1 MPKHVLRSCS
11 IAFGLIGL
19 LLIGL
24 HLDSAT
30 AAGRTIPPVAPT
42 LRNADFECAVGFDTV
57 SNPAGEQIRIP
68 TGWQVDFLEG
78 APETNST
85 RREVTRNCDQSSGQ
99 HIEKISQLDSWII
112 KAQDIESTAQPGKP
126 FDLAFHQ
133 QVSATVGGAYSLSG
147 WMVSLCGGS
156 TTPNDCP
163 DGYYMAKR
171 LGIDPTGGVDPL
183 ASTVVWAEDRRNFV
197 ENGQRV
203 GWSNLSLV
211 AMAQAPTITVFA
223 RVESPFQWHGNH
235 AFVDGL
241 SLVRAPAATL
251 PIPAR
256 LAGPTALIT
265 WTATQ
270 SPDVAAISGGNFVVY
285 VDIQYRADPT
295 EPWRDWVTGHL
306 GAGSQPF
313 TVTCLNTPYAFR
325 IRARAEQP
333 DDEPGVFPTQRY
345 PGVWSEPVFVTFQT
359 EAGPPPQP
367 ITNNFL
373 HYLPLI
379 GAYRQC

>member
-1 MPKHVLRSCS
+1 MC
-11 IAFGLIGL
+11 

-24 HLDSAT
+24 HLDSAPV
-30 AAGRTIPPVAPT
+30 AGRTIPPVAPT

-57 SNPAGEQIRIP
+57 TNPAGEQIRTP
-68 TGWQVDFLEG
+68 AGWQVVFIAG

-85 RREVTRNCDQSSGQ
+85 RREVTRNCDQSNSQ

-112 KAQDIESTAQPGKP
+112 KAQHIESTAQPGKP
-126 FDLAFHQ
+126 FDLAFYQ

-163 DGYYMAKR
+163 NGYYMAKR
-171 LGIDPTGGVDPL
+171 LGIDPTGGTDPL
-183 ASTVVWAEDRRNFV
+183 AESVIWAEDRRNFV

-203 GWSNLSLV
+203 GWTNISLV

-235 AFVDGL
+235 AFVDAL
-241 SLVRAPAATL
+241 SLVRAPAATFQ
-251 PIPAR
+251 IPAQVV
-256 LAGPTALIT
+256 GPTATIT
-265 WTATQ
+265 WMATQ
-270 SPDVAAISGGNFVVY
+270 SPDVAAIPSGNFKVY
-285 VDIQYRADPT
+285 VDIQYRVEPT

-306 GAGSQPF
+306 GSGSQTF
-313 TVTCLNTPYAFR
+313 TATCLNTPYAFR
-325 IRARAEQP
+325 LRARAEQP
-333 DDEPGVFPTQRY
+333 ENEPGSFPTQRY
-345 PGVWSEPVFVTFQT
+345 PGIWSEPVFVNFQA

-367 ITNNFL
+367 ITNDFL
-373 HYLPLI
+373 QYLPLI
-379 GAYRQC
+379 GVYRQC